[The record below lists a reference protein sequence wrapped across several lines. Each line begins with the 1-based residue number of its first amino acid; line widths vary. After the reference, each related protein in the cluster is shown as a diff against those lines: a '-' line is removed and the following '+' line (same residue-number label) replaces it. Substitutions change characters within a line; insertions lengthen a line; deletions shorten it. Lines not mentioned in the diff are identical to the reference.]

1 MLNKMPSISKHMLR
15 SPWLIR
21 LGLVAIL
28 GLVLLIGTLALYGA
42 YLATFLELPKSEDHP
57 PLRLYTAP
65 FQLKSGLSVQIARLP
80 ERLQRLGYRAVNG
93 PVETPGDYQLT
104 PESLTIYLHAQ
115 PETFAKASMVTL
127 EIDQGLVTQVLSEP
141 DRSPIFPVF
150 LEPELISGL
159 RGASRQV
166 REWIPLPQMPPRLVE
181 SVLAVEDR
189 RFYSHVGIDPVA
201 IGRAVWRNLTRGGVV
216 QGGSTITQQLAKN
229 LFYSPQRTFL
239 RKVKEALA
247 AVVLETK
254 YRKQDILESYL
265 NEIYLGQAGFVSIYG
280 VAEAAHRYFG
290 KNLSELTTG
299 EIAMIVGLIKGPNTY
314 APTKHPTLAQQR
326 RDIVL
331 RLLREQGRL
340 TEEEWKTA
348 VNQPVQVAPP
358 EDVLADAPYFVDTVL
373 RQVEDAIGTP
383 LPEGLRIDSTLD
395 SLVQQA
401 AAEGLEKGLAKLER
415 SYPILKD
422 SEQALQSAV
431 VVLEPSTGAILAL
444 VGGRD
449 YRTSQFNRAVQAHR
463 QAGSLFKPFVYLAA
477 FEASRAGKQPYLT
490 PATLLA
496 DEPVT
501 FESETGNWSPQNYDR
516 QFRGNVT
523 LRSALEQSLNV
534 PAVRVAKAVG
544 IQPILDVVR
553 QLGIST
559 PLTDDLSVA
568 LGSPTVSLLDIV
580 TAYGTLDNGGIW
592 VQPTSLRAVS
602 ERDGTAL
609 WSAAPDRRQAIS
621 PQAAYLVTSLLEGVV
636 KRGTASK
643 AKVLGLTGAIAGK
656 TGTTDGYRDA
666 WFIGYTSDIVI
677 GVWVGFDDERPV
689 RLTGAQAA
697 LPIWM
702 EIAKRIVTDQAPP
715 FSQPSGVVTRVIDPK
730 TGQLATSQCP
740 EHVEEVFI
748 EGTEPSVY
756 CEVHGGGIW
765 ERLRHTF
772 GFS

>member
-1 MLNKMPSISKHMLR
+1 MLNRMPASSHILR

-21 LGLVAIL
+21 LGLL
-28 GLVLLIGTLALYGA
+28 GGFAVVLLIGTLVLYGA

-65 FQLKSGLSVQIARLP
+65 FQLKSGLSVKVARLP
-80 ERLQRLGYRAVNG
+80 DRLQRLGYR
-93 PVETPGDYQLT
+93 PVIGLVGSPGDYQLT
-104 PESLTIYLHAQ
+104 PQSLTIYLHAQ
-115 PETFAKASMVTL
+115 PENFVKASVVTL
-127 EIDQGLVTQVLSEP
+127 ELEEGLVTQVVSEP

-181 SVLAVEDR
+181 TVLAVEDR

-201 IGRAVWRNLTRGGVV
+201 IGRAVWRNLTKGGVV

-229 LFYSPQRTFL
+229 LFYSPQRTFV

-254 YRKQDILESYL
+254 YRKQEILESYL

-290 KNLSELTTG
+290 KGLSELTTG

-314 APTKHPTLAQQR
+314 APTKHPALAQQR
-326 RDIVL
+326 RDVVL
-331 RLLREQGRL
+331 RLLRERGRL
-340 TEEEWKTA
+340 TEEEWTTA
-348 VNQPVQVAPP
+348 VNQPVRVAPP
-358 EDVLADAPYFVDTVL
+358 DDVLADAPYFVDTVL
-373 RQVEDAIGTP
+373 RQVEEAIGTP

-395 SLVQQA
+395 PLAQQV
-401 AAEGLEKGLAKLER
+401 AAEGLENGLAKLER
-415 SYPILKD
+415 AYPALKG
-422 SEQALQSAV
+422 SEQLQGAV
-431 VVLEPSTGAILAL
+431 VVLEPSSGAILAL

-490 PATLLA
+490 PASLLA

-501 FESETGNWSPQNYDR
+501 FESESGTWAPQNYDR

-544 IQPILDVVR
+544 TQPILEVIR
-553 QLGIST
+553 QLGVT
-559 PLTDDLSVA
+559 TALTDDLSVA

-580 TAYGTLDNGGIW
+580 TAYGTVANGGVRIR
-592 VQPTSLRAVS
+592 PISLRAAS
-602 ERDGTAL
+602 DRDGTAL
-609 WSAAPDRRQAIS
+609 WNAVPDRRQAVS
-621 PQAAYLVTSLLEGVV
+621 PQAAYLVTSLLVGVV
-636 KRGTASK
+636 QRGTAAK
-643 AKVLGLTGAIAGK
+643 AKMLGLTGAIAGK

-666 WFIGYTSDIVI
+666 WFVGYTSDVVI
-677 GVWVGFDDERPV
+677 GVWVGFDDERAV

-702 EIAKRIVTDQAPP
+702 DIAKRILPEQAPP
-715 FSQPSGVVTRVIDPK
+715 FSQPSGVVVRAIDPK

-740 EHVEEVFI
+740 EQVDEVFI

>member
-1 MLNKMPSISKHMLR
+1 MLNQMPASYHILR

-21 LGLVAIL
+21 LGLL
-28 GLVLLIGTLALYGA
+28 GGLAVVFLIGTLVLYGA

-65 FQLKSGLSVQIARLP
+65 FQLKSGLSVKVARLP
-80 ERLQRLGYRAVNG
+80 DRLQRLGYRPVGG
-93 PVETPGDYQLT
+93 PVGSPGDYQLA
-104 PESLTIYLHAQ
+104 PQSLTIYLHAQ
-115 PETFAKASMVTL
+115 PENFVKASVVTL
-127 EIDQGLVTQVLSEP
+127 ELEEGLVTQVVSEP

-181 SVLAVEDR
+181 TVLAVEDR

-201 IGRAVWRNLTRGGVV
+201 IGRAVWRNLTKGGVV

-229 LFYSPQRTFL
+229 LFYSPQRTFV

-254 YRKQDILESYL
+254 YRKQEILESYL

-290 KNLSELTTG
+290 KSLSELTTG

-314 APTKHPTLAQQR
+314 APTKHPALAQQR
-326 RDIVL
+326 RDVVL
-331 RLLREQGRL
+331 RLLRERGRL
-340 TEEEWKTA
+340 SEEEWTTA
-348 VNQPVQVAPP
+348 VNQPVRVAPP
-358 EDVLADAPYFVDTVL
+358 DDVLADAPYFVDTVL
-373 RQVEDAIGTP
+373 RQVEEAIGTP

-395 SLVQQA
+395 PLVQQV
-401 AAEGLEKGLAKLER
+401 AAEGLENGLTKLER
-415 SYPILKD
+415 AYPALKG
-422 SEQALQSAV
+422 SEQLQGAV
-431 VVLEPSTGAILAL
+431 VVLEPSSGAILAL

-490 PATLLA
+490 PASLLA

-501 FESETGNWSPQNYDR
+501 FESEGGTWAPQNYDR

-544 IQPILDVVR
+544 TQPILEVIR
-553 QLGIST
+553 QLGVT
-559 PLTDDLSVA
+559 TALTDDLSVA

-580 TAYGTLDNGGIW
+580 TAYGTVANGGVRIR
-592 VQPTSLRAVS
+592 PTSLRAAS
-602 ERDGTAL
+602 DRDGTAL
-609 WSAAPDRRQAIS
+609 WNAVPDRRQAVS
-621 PQAAYLVTSLLEGVV
+621 PQAAYLVTSLLVGVV
-636 KRGTASK
+636 QRGTAAK
-643 AKVLGLTGAIAGK
+643 AKMLGLTGAIAGK

-666 WFIGYTSDIVI
+666 WFVGYTSDLVI
-677 GVWVGFDDERPV
+677 GVWVGFDDERAV

-702 EIAKRIVTDQAPP
+702 DIAKRILPEQAPP
-715 FSQPSGVVTRVIDPK
+715 FSQPSGVVVRAIDPK

-740 EHVEEVFI
+740 EQVDEVFI